1 MIMGEPQK
9 ISSLVTGGGASAG
22 PPLGPA
28 LGPLGVNIME
38 VINAINEKTKDFEG
52 MKVPVTV
59 SVDPDTKE
67 WDIEVGIPSAA
78 ALILKEA
85 GIQKGSGASG
95 SEWVGDVT
103 MDAITKVANTKLE
116 KSYASSLKS
125 VAKTI
130 VGTCLALG
138 IKVEGKT
145 PKEITAEI
153 NEGKWDEKFQ

>member
-1 MIMGEPQK
+1 MVEAQK
-9 ISSLVTGGGASAG
+9 ISSLVTGGQASAG

-28 LGPLGVNIME
+28 LGPMGVNIME

-59 SVDPDTKE
+59 TVFPDTKKWE
-67 WDIEVGIPSAA
+67 IEIGIPSAA
-78 ALILKEA
+78 ALVLKEA

-95 SEWVGDVT
+95 TEWAGDVT
-103 MDAITKVANTKLE
+103 MDSIVKVANTKLE

-130 VGTCLALG
+130 IGTCVALG
-138 IKVEGKT
+138 VKVEGKT
-145 PKEITAEI
+145 PKEITAEV

>member
-1 MIMGEPQK
+1 MGEPQK

-38 VINAINEKTKDFEG
+38 VINAINDKTKDFEG

-59 SVDPDTKE
+59 SVDPDTKQ

-103 MDAITKVANTKLE
+103 MDSIAKVANTKLE

-130 VGTCLALG
+130 IGTCLALG

>member
-1 MIMGEPQK
+1 MGEQK

-38 VINAINEKTKDFEG
+38 VINAINDKTKDFEG

-59 SVDPDTKE
+59 IVDSDTKKYE
-67 WDIEVGIPSAA
+67 IEIGIPSAA
-78 ALILKEA
+78 ALIMKEA

-95 SEWVGDVT
+95 TEWAGDVT
-103 MDAITKVANTKLE
+103 MDSIVKVANTKLE
-116 KSYASSLKS
+116 NSYASSLKS

-130 VGTCLALG
+130 IGTCVALG
-138 IKVEGKT
+138 VKVEGKT

>member
-1 MIMGEPQK
+1 MGEPQK

-59 SVDPDTKE
+59 SVDPDTKK
-67 WDIEVGIPSAA
+67 WDIEIGIPSAA

-85 GIQKGSGASG
+85 GIQKGSGTSG
-95 SEWVGDVT
+95 TEWVGDVT
-103 MDAITKVANTKLE
+103 IDSIVKVANTKLD
-116 KSYASSLKS
+116 KSYASSIKS
-125 VAKTI
+125 VAKSI
-130 VGTCLALG
+130 IGTCLALG
-138 IKVEGKT
+138 IKIEGKT

-153 NEGKWDEKFQ
+153 NEGKWDEKLQ

>member
-1 MIMGEPQK
+1 MGETQK

-38 VINAINEKTKDFEG
+38 VINAINDKTKDFEG

-59 SVDPDTKE
+59 SVDPDTKK

-85 GIQKGSGASG
+85 GIQKGSGTSG
-95 SEWVGDVT
+95 TEWVADVT
-103 MDAITKVANTKLE
+103 IDAIAKVANTKLE

-130 VGTCLALG
+130 IGTCLALG

-153 NEGKWDEKFQ
+153 NEGKWDEKLQ

>member
-1 MIMGEPQK
+1 MGEPQK

-59 SVDPDTKE
+59 SVDPDTKKWE
-67 WDIEVGIPSAA
+67 IEVGIPSAA

-85 GIQKGSGASG
+85 GIQKGSGTSG
-95 SEWVGDVT
+95 TEWVGDVT
-103 MDAITKVANTKLE
+103 IDAIAKVAKTKLE
-116 KSYASSLKS
+116 KSYSSSLKA

-130 VGTCLALG
+130 IGTCLALG

-153 NEGKWDEKFQ
+153 NEGKWDEKLQ

>member
-1 MIMGEPQK
+1 MGEPQK

-59 SVDPDTKE
+59 NVDPDTKK

-85 GIQKGSGASG
+85 GIQKGSGTSG
-95 SEWVGDVT
+95 TDWVGDVT
-103 MDAITKVANTKLE
+103 IDAIAKIAKTKLE
-116 KSYASSLKS
+116 KSYSSSLKA

-130 VGTCLALG
+130 IGTCLALG

-153 NEGKWDEKFQ
+153 NEGKWDEKLQ